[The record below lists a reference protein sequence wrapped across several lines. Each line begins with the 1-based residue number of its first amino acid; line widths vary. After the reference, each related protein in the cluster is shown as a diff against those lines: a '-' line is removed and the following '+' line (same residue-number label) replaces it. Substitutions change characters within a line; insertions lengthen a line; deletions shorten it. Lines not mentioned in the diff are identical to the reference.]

1 MLLQTVK
8 SLAARRQALS
18 RVFLLGIVLFLAA
31 CVAGPTIQKDGA
43 RGKTVCDSYIV
54 LHMCVQDFIGDG
66 VVDMIYFSDTNEIFM
81 YRVGMKETVA
91 PAMPFHQ
98 CVVPLSAEMQ
108 AISDRI
114 LFRENLSFNEEIAI
128 KKDLLFA
135 YLSAKPGIDA
145 CNASFE
151 KGHVHDEPQDEFFIE
166 ESEWDDSY

>member
-1 MLLQTVK
+1 MLLRTIK
-8 SLAARRQALS
+8 CLALARPSLS
-18 RVFLLGIVLFLAA
+18 RVLLLGTVLFLAA
-31 CVAGPTIQKDGA
+31 CAVGPTVQKDGA

-66 VVDMIYFSDTNEIFM
+66 VVDLIYFSDTNEIFM

-114 LFRENLSFNEEIAI
+114 LFRDKLSFSEEIAI

-135 YLSAKPGIDA
+135 YLSAKPEIDT
-145 CNASFE
+145 CNTSFE
-151 KGHVHDEPQDEFFIE
+151 KGRTHDELQDDFFIE
-166 ESEWDDSY
+166 ESEWDDL

>member
-1 MLLQTVK
+1 MLLRTVK
-8 SLAARRQALS
+8 SLAVCRPSLS
-18 RVFLLGIVLFLAA
+18 RVLLLGVILFLAA
-31 CVAGPTIQKDGA
+31 CAAGPTVQKDGT
-43 RGKTVCDSYIV
+43 RGKTVCDSYII
-54 LHMCVQDFIGDG
+54 LHMCVQDLIGDG

-81 YRVGMKETVA
+81 HRVGMKETVA

-114 LFRENLSFNEEIAI
+114 LLRENLSFSEEIAI

-135 YLSAKPGIDA
+135 YLSAKPEIDA

-151 KGHVHDEPQDEFFIE
+151 KGPAHDEIQDEFYID
-166 ESEWDDSY
+166 ESEWGDSY